1 MQTAPILG
9 SNKITT
15 KSVALPGKQFAAKSK
30 HETRDKEQRIL
41 NEYRKQFST
50 DKISTKELIKL
61 IQKL

>member
-50 DKISTKELIKL
+50 DKIRDRKSVV
-61 IQKL
+61 